1 MQPIKVT
8 VIGKADTKEAN
19 AELNNENDKFTDEG
33 FVSTCLQSQSLETLS
48 TYWHT
53 IKPAVTVR
61 TSTMSV
67 IVVAVNWTELFIRT
81 LLQLKAG

>member
-48 TYWHT
+48 TY
-53 IKPAVTVR
+53 
-61 TSTMSV
+61 
-67 IVVAVNWTELFIRT
+67 
-81 LLQLKAG
+81 